1 MRSAH
6 GREEDLPAGRPG
18 VVHARINHQHKQIIT
33 EYLGKQALETDVKI
47 VGFHLNTIY

>member
-6 GREEDLPAGRPG
+6 GREEE